1 MPVVPGRETSAA
13 SAAAGTTGQGGP
25 PGVASGDP
33 IACPGIGV
41 ASSDLPLHHGIAR
54 GDAGCLASLD
64 SLHYHGLL
72 RDSTFRRDYYEIVC

>member
-1 MPVVPGRETSAA
+1 MVPGRETSPA

-41 ASSDLPLHHGIAR
+41 ASSDLPLHGIAR
-54 GDAGCLASLD
+54 GDAGSLASLD

-72 RDSTFRRDYYEIVC
+72 RGSPFRRDDYEIVC